1 MIATLGRGFRA
12 VLPPAALGRLVAM
25 GGSRALAAGLGLVAT
40 LVIARSLEPA
50 GLGLWS
56 MALAVQ
62 GIALHLGEAGLRSVV
77 TVELAARPEAGR
89 ALLCR
94 YLGLRLAICTG
105 VIALAVALAWLLDVP
120 DWPYLALL
128 LTSLWPI
135 ALQLD
140 WLPLAHGRTGEAGLL
155 LLVRPV
161 AFVLLLLALPLGGDP
176 QRLALLFLAAW
187 WMAAA
192 ATWPW
197 LGLVAATPVRSGVP
211 GRRRLLRLALPVAAA
226 TVASQLLLSLDLLL
240 VGARFGPEVAAQYYL
255 ASAVLVAGLVVANG
269 LGQAAL
275 ARLGAA
281 GSGIWT
287 ALEADLRLV
296 GAVAALAAVT
306 VLGVVPH
313 LLPLAFGAVYAP
325 AAGLLA
331 WLLPWFVLQ
340 HATAVLQAGM
350 TAARLG
356 DRQLRAALWM
366 VAALVPGLALAWW
379 AGDLRLFALARGAG
393 ELVRVVALWRGLPPA
408 LRPRLLSARRPSS
421 GRRQRRRRA
430 AR

>member
-25 GGSRALAAGLGLVAT
+25 GGSRALAAGLGLIAT
-40 LVIARSLEPA
+40 ILIARGLEPA

-62 GIALHLGEAGLRSVV
+62 GIALHLGEAGLRSIV
-77 TVELAARPEAGR
+77 TVEMAARPEAGR
-89 ALLCR
+89 ALLYR
-94 YLGLRLAICTG
+94 YLGLRLAISTG
-105 VIALAVALAWLLDVP
+105 VIGLAVAGARLVGIA

-140 WLPLAHGRTGEAGLL
+140 WLPLA
-155 LLVRPV
+155 
-161 AFVLLLLALPLGGDP
+161 GDP
-176 QRLALLFLAAW
+176 ERLALLFLAAW
-187 WMAAA
+187 WVAAA

-197 LGLVAATPVRSGVP
+197 LRLVRQAPVRAAAP
-211 GRRRLLRLALPVAAA
+211 GRRRLLRLALPVAVA

-240 VGARFGPEVAAQYYL
+240 VGARFGPAVAAQYYL
-255 ASAVLVAGLVVANG
+255 ASAILVAGLVVANG

-275 ARLGAA
+275 ARLAA
-281 GSGIWT
+281 ATGTGFRA

-313 LLPLAFGAVYAP
+313 LLPPAFGAAYAP
-325 AAGLLA
+325 AASLLV

-356 DRQLRAALWM
+356 DRQLRAALWL

-379 AGDLRLFALARGAG
+379 FGDLRLFALARGLA

-408 LRPRLLSARRPSS
+408 LRPLSARHPSF
-421 GRRQRRRRA
+421 GRRRRRRRG

>member
-1 MIATLGRGFRA
+1 
-12 VLPPAALGRLVAM
+12 M
-25 GGSRALAAGLGLVAT
+25 GGSRAVAAGLGLVAT
-40 LVIARSLEPA
+40 MVIARGLEPA

-62 GIALHLGEAGLRSVV
+62 GIALHVGEAGLRSIV
-77 TVELAARPEAGR
+77 TVEMAARPEAGR
-89 ALLCR
+89 SLLRR

-105 VIALAVALAWLLDVP
+105 VIALTVALAWLLGIP

-140 WLPLAHGRTGEAGLL
+140 WLPLAHGRTGQAGLL

-161 AFVLLLLALPLGGDP
+161 VFVLLLLALPLGGDP
-176 QRLALLFLAAW
+176 DRLALLFLAAW
-187 WMAAA
+187 WVAAA

-197 LGLVAATPVRSGVP
+197 LGLVPKTGVPGAAP
-211 GRRRLLRLALPVAAA
+211 GRRRLLRLAVPVAVA

-240 VGARFGPEVAAQYYL
+240 VGARFGPAVAAQYYL
-255 ASAVLVAGLVVANG
+255 ASAILVAGLVVANG

-275 ARLGAA
+275 ARLAA
-281 GSGIWT
+281 VTGTGFRA

-313 LLPLAFGAVYAP
+313 VLPLAFGAAYAP
-325 AAGLLA
+325 ASGLLA

-379 AGDLRLFALARGAG
+379 AGDLRLFALARGMA
-393 ELVRVVALWRGLPPA
+393 ELVRAVALWRGLLSA
-408 LRPRLLSARRPSS
+408 LRPFSAPPPSS
-421 GRRQRRRRA
+421 GRRRHRRRA

>member
-40 LVIARSLEPA
+40 ILIARGLEPR

-62 GIALHLGEAGLRSVV
+62 GLALHLGEAGLRSIL
-77 TVELAARPEAGR
+77 TVEVAARPEAGR
-89 ALLCR
+89 ALLRR
-94 YLGLRLAICTG
+94 YLGLRLAISTG
-105 VIALAVALAWLLDVP
+105 VIALAVLSARLLGIAE
-120 DWPYLALL
+120 WPYLALL

-176 QRLALLFLAAW
+176 ERLALLFLAAW
-187 WMAAA
+187 WVAAA
-192 ATWPW
+192 VTWPW
-197 LGLVAATPVRSGVP
+197 LRLVPKAAATGGAP

-226 TVASQLLLSLDLLL
+226 TVASQLLLSVDLLL
-240 VGARFGPEVAAQYYL
+240 VGARFGPAVAAQYYL
-255 ASAVLVAGLVVANG
+255 ASAILVAGLVVANG

-281 GSGIWT
+281 GSGFRA
-287 ALEADLRLV
+287 ALEADIRLV

-313 LLPLAFGAVYAP
+313 LLPLAFGATYAP
-325 AAGLLA
+325 AASLLA

-340 HATAVLQAGM
+340 HATVVLQAGM

-356 DRQLRAALWM
+356 DRQLRAALWT
-366 VAALVPGLALAWW
+366 VASLVPGLALAWW
-379 AGDLRLFALARGAG
+379 SEDLRLFALARGAA
-393 ELVRVVALWRGLPPA
+393 ELVRVLALWHGLPPA
-408 LRPRLLSARRPSS
+408 LRPFRS
-421 GRRQRRRRA
+421 GRRA
-430 AR
+430 

>member
-1 MIATLGRGFRA
+1 LIAALGRGFRA

-25 GGSRALAAGLGLVAT
+25 GGSRALAAGLGLIAT
-40 LVIARSLEPA
+40 ILIARGLEPA

-62 GIALHLGEAGLRSVV
+62 GIALHLGEAGLRSIV
-77 TVELAARPEAGR
+77 TVEMAARPEAGR
-89 ALLCR
+89 VLLRR
-94 YLGLRLAICTG
+94 YLALRLAISTG
-105 VIALAVALAWLLDVP
+105 VIALAVIGARLLGIA

-140 WLPLAHGRTGEAGLL
+140 WLPLAHGQTGQAGLL
-155 LLVRPV
+155 LLIRPV
-161 AFVLLLLALPLGGDP
+161 VFVLLLLALPLAGDP
-176 QRLALLFLAAW
+176 ERLALLFLAAW
-187 WMAAA
+187 WVAAA

-197 LGLVAATPVRSGVP
+197 LRLVRQAPVRAAAP
-211 GRRRLLRLALPVAAA
+211 GRRRLLRLALPVAVA

-240 VGARFGPEVAAQYYL
+240 VGARFGPAVAAQYYL
-255 ASAVLVAGLVVANG
+255 ASAILVAGLVVANG

-275 ARLGAA
+275 ARLAA
-281 GSGIWT
+281 ATGTGFRA

-313 LLPLAFGAVYAP
+313 LLPPAFGAAYAP
-325 AAGLLA
+325 AASLLV

-356 DRQLRAALWM
+356 DRQLRAALWL

-379 AGDLRLFALARGAG
+379 FGDLRLFALARGLA

-408 LRPRLLSARRPSS
+408 LRPLSARHPSF
-421 GRRQRRRRA
+421 GRRRRRRRG

>member
-1 MIATLGRGFRA
+1 M
-12 VLPPAALGRLVAM
+12 LPPAALGRLVAM

-40 LVIARSLEPA
+40 IVIARGLPPA

-62 GIALHLGEAGLRSVV
+62 GLALHLGEAGLRSIV
-77 TVELAARPEAGR
+77 TVEVAARPEAGR
-89 ALLCR
+89 ALLRR
-94 YLGLRLAICTG
+94 YLALRLAISTG
-105 VIALAVALAWLLDVP
+105 VIAAAVAGARLLGIA

-140 WLPLAHGRTGEAGLL
+140 WLPLAHGRTGQAGLL

-161 AFVLLLLALPLGGDP
+161 VFVLLLLALPLGGDAD
-176 QRLALLFLAAW
+176 RLALLFLAAW
-187 WMAAA
+187 WVAAA

-197 LGLVAATPVRSGVP
+197 LGLAPRAALRGAVP

-240 VGARFGPEVAAQYYL
+240 VGARFGPASAAQYYL
-255 ASAVLVAGLVVANG
+255 ASAILVAGLVVANG

-275 ARLGAA
+275 ARLAAVTGAGFRA
-281 GSGIWT
+281 

-296 GAVAALAAVT
+296 GAIAALAAVT

-313 LLPLAFGAVYAP
+313 LLPLAFGAAYAP
-325 AAGLLA
+325 AAGLLV
-331 WLLPWFVLQ
+331 WLLPWFILQ

-356 DRQLRAALWM
+356 DRQFWAALWM
-366 VAALVPGLALAWW
+366 VGSLVPGLALAWW
-379 AGDLRLFALARGAG
+379 GGDLRLFALARGLA
-393 ELVRVVALWRGLPPA
+393 ELVRVVALWRGLPPG
-408 LRPRLLSARRPSS
+408 LRPFDRAPSPCPEN
-421 GRRQRRRRA
+421 
-430 AR
+430 